1 MNQQLTRLT
10 VELGRTE
17 LPLVQ
22 TVEKLQK
29 LSEELAKVA
38 LRMGPSML
46 KASSKGAS
54 QAVNAAVVG
63 VGRGNNSCRDRS

>member
-1 MNQQLTRLT
+1 MA
-10 VELGRTE
+10 
-17 LPLVQ
+17 
-22 TVEKLQK
+22 EKIQK

-38 LRMGPSML
+38 LRMVPSML